1 MIRKRG
7 PLSSAL
13 SAVRSGPTYRP
24 AVALGLALAV
34 GVAGYGSASAGAKAS
49 AASGKQLNVAYFSFA
64 VQNSFDAAMLAAVR
78 KEAAADNVKLTVFD
92 GNNSSQTQYND
103 IQDAISTGTYSGFLI
118 QPVDGT
124 GLLPLVKTAIAKHI
138 QVVALNQVLGPNLN
152 TAAPQVS
159 GLAGSVVFPA
169 FRQGTLD
176 GKLTEQACASLK
188 VKTCEVGYVYQVKAS
203 GFDQAVH
210 SGFASVIAHD
220 SKIKVVAEGQ
230 DLFTPS
236 GGLTAAQTMLQAQPG
251 INVFV
256 GSDQGMEGAT
266 KYIQSTRKKI
276 LIIGQGGST
285 QGIANVKKGIW
296 FADVM
301 QEPDTQGDVALQDLV
316 KALRTGKQSGGLVVE
331 SRLPNSGDVTK
342 QNSSKFTGQWTA

>member
-1 MIRKRG
+1 
-7 PLSSAL
+7 
-13 SAVRSGPTYRP
+13 
-24 AVALGLALAV
+24 
-34 GVAGYGSASAGAKAS
+34 
-49 AASGKQLNVAYFSFA
+49 
-64 VQNSFDAAMLAAVR
+64 
-78 KEAAADNVKLTVFD
+78 
-92 GNNSSQTQYND
+92 
-103 IQDAISTGTYSGFLI
+103 
-118 QPVDGT
+118 
-124 GLLPLVKTAIAKHI
+124 
-138 QVVALNQVLGPNLN
+138 
-152 TAAPQVS
+152 
-159 GLAGSVVFPA
+159 
-169 FRQGTLD
+169 
-176 GKLTEQACASLK
+176 
-188 VKTCEVGYVYQVKAS
+188 
-203 GFDQAVH
+203 
-210 SGFASVIAHD
+210 
-220 SKIKVVAEGQ
+220 
-230 DLFTPS
+230 
-236 GGLTAAQTMLQAQPG
+236 MLQAQPG

>member
-1 MIRKRG
+1 
-7 PLSSAL
+7 
-13 SAVRSGPTYRP
+13 
-24 AVALGLALAV
+24 
-34 GVAGYGSASAGAKAS
+34 
-49 AASGKQLNVAYFSFA
+49 
-64 VQNSFDAAMLAAVR
+64 
-78 KEAAADNVKLTVFD
+78 
-92 GNNSSQTQYND
+92 
-103 IQDAISTGTYSGFLI
+103 
-118 QPVDGT
+118 
-124 GLLPLVKTAIAKHI
+124 
-138 QVVALNQVLGPNLN
+138 
-152 TAAPQVS
+152 
-159 GLAGSVVFPA
+159 
-169 FRQGTLD
+169 
-176 GKLTEQACASLK
+176 
-188 VKTCEVGYVYQVKAS
+188 VYQVKAS